1 MTTKDSNTCAEFWTH
16 IRALTEISHT
26 RGPDGLVD
34 ALMEDFSHLSE
45 ADARF
50 LRNQLG
56 SLLTALPLLKQ
67 ANASKAPTAPKS
79 HQIPYRD

>member
-1 MTTKDSNTCAEFWTH
+1 MTAKDANTCAEFWKH

-26 RGPDGLVD
+26 RGAEGLVD
-34 ALMEDFSHLSE
+34 ALMEDFAHLSE
-45 ADARF
+45 ADGRF
-50 LRNQLG
+50 LRNQLT

-67 ANASKAPTAPKS
+67 ANASKAPTTPKS